1 VTAAPGSSPSSPVA
15 WRVPLDSLSGDGAVA
30 LARRGFPATRELRG
44 QPLDVEAAMSEPE
57 TDDRALTLFVA
68 PSGAA
73 TPFDLLRKLEAFV
86 LADERPGLP
95 RIDMTLRTRFVAC
108 GRRAL
113 AVAPEGAAGEAV
125 EALIHFALAVDDCQR
140 VRLET
145 EALWGELASLVP
157 LTHSVSADDLR
168 RQAAVDAATLRA
180 AAVRMAYLELDRR
193 LSGFDAA
200 MSPPVRR
207 QWSEL
212 CLQSELLT
220 LLRAHEDMIEMV
232 VETCEAAN
240 ERLTE
245 FRYFRSEW
253 ILEVLIVIA
262 LAIDLAAQVF
272 LP

>member
-1 VTAAPGSSPSSPVA
+1 MSADSGTWPSGAVA
-15 WRVPLDSLSGDGAVA
+15 WRVGLDCAAGEGDVV
-30 LARRGFPATRELRG
+30 LARRRFPTACEWRG
-44 QPLDVEAAMSEPE
+44 RPVDVETALGRPDVDE
-57 TDDRALTLFVA
+57 RALMLFVA

-73 TPFDLLRKLEAFV
+73 TSFELLKRIEAFV

-95 RIDMTLRTRFVAC
+95 RIDLSLRTRFVAC

-113 AVAPEGAAGEAV
+113 AVAPEASAAEAI
-125 EALIHFALAVDDCQR
+125 ETLIHFALAVDDCEH
-140 VRLET
+140 VRAES
-145 EALWGELASLVP
+145 EALWSELPSLVP
-157 LTHSVSADDLR
+157 LTHSVSAADLG
-168 RQAAVDAATLRA
+168 RQGQVDAVTKRA
-180 AAVRMAYLELDRR
+180 AAARMTFIELDRR

-200 MSPPVRR
+200 MSPMVRR

-220 LLRAHEDMIEMV
+220 LLRANEDMIEMLA
-232 VETCEAAN
+232 ETCEAAN

-262 LAIDLAAQVF
+262 LAIDLLAQFFV
-272 LP
+272 P